1 MGSCGSSSNESNYT
15 SAMDTAESC
24 QEKAAVAMANGD
36 SDIALDWLMESL
48 RIQAAVKKARE
59 RQAKLAYCVDYSEML
74 FITLLEIGQLHFSRG
89 NEDDALVYFYHA
101 LKGTEA
107 FILPNSSAHSTALKH
122 YVEACIG
129 MSFVYIAA
137 SVKNEADSRRLGQ
150 MLFRINPSGVNL
162 QSNVGKRRRSSTALR
177 LIKGDPL
184 LGVERMIKNAID
196 LVTRKEGARSMH
208 LVSLLH
214 LLARVYVLLK
224 QPRQALRSMQWCLG
238 LVISNSNRAIDGP
251 EALVVTKTVI
261 RGLKAVVRR
270 IDAAET
276 IQRFWRRIRMLKF
289 LKHCFQHQQQPPEEN
304 LEAARAIFEDND
316 ADSPRTQPG
325 ATTWKPPPSDILH
338 KLEMEDHEVADP
350 LPPLDALIGV
360 DSIHSLVLKARNH
373 LSTSEEHVPFLEQ
386 TVPSRRTEELSVFGL
401 WSFPFQ
407 AEVLRDPDESATIV
421 ERCQ

>member
-15 SAMDTAESC
+15 SAMDTVESC
-24 QEKAAVAMANGD
+24 HDKATAAMANGD
-36 SDIALDWLMESL
+36 SDAALDWLMESL

-74 FITLLEIGQLHFSRG
+74 FTTLLEIGQLHFSRG
-89 NEDDALVYFYHA
+89 NEDDALVYFHHA

-107 FILPNSSAHSTALKH
+107 FILPNSSTHSTALKH

-137 SVKNEADSRRLGQ
+137 AVKNEADSRRLGQ

-162 QSNVGKRRRSSTALR
+162 RSNSTVSQRRRSSTALR

-224 QPRQALRSMQWCLG
+224 QPRQALRAMQWCLG

-289 LKHCFQHQQQPPEEN
+289 LKHCFHHQQQPPEEN
-304 LEAARAIFEDND
+304 LEAARAIFEDNEPD
-316 ADSPRTQPG
+316 TPKTQAG
-325 ATTWKPPPSDILH
+325 ATSWKPPSSDFLH
-338 KLEMEDHEVADP
+338 KLDMEDHEMEPYPA
-350 LPPLDALIGV
+350 LDALVGV
-360 DSIHSLVLKARNH
+360 DSIHSLVVKARNH
-373 LSTSEEHVPFLEQ
+373 LSASDEHVPILEQ
-386 TVPSRRTEELSVFGL
+386 TVPSRRPEELSVFGL
-401 WSFPFQ
+401 WNFPFQ
-407 AEVLRDPDESATIV
+407 AEELRDPEGSVV
-421 ERCQ
+421 ERGQ